1 MKIRF
6 GFTLVELVI
15 VVAILGI
22 VGTIVAGTLNGLGI
36 QGKGQDA
43 RRKKDIA
50 RIRVALEEYY
60 NDNKCYPTGDFV
72 NTYLMN
78 PDSCNKKVDQFPQ
91 LSPWICDPYT
101 KTPYLLAVTGD
112 NCPRS
117 YKIFTM
123 LSTPNASGS
132 IASSST
138 NVCTYGFA
146 NGLRYSGL
154 SLNYGVS
161 SDGAEAWDKKY
172 SMLDKCQGGCR
183 SHQLS
188 DVDNSC
194 NAAASCNG
202 SGEVCYLGVC
212 DPECRVA
219 SCSGNTVVSY
229 CEE

>member
-1 MKIRF
+1 MKIKL
-6 GFTLVELVI
+6 GFTLVELVV

-22 VGTIVAGTLNGLGI
+22 VGMIVASTFNSIGV

-43 RRKKDIA
+43 RRKKDLA

-60 NDNKCYPTGDFV
+60 NDNKCYPTADFV
-72 NTYLMN
+72 KTYLMN
-78 PDSCNKKVDQFPQ
+78 PDSCDKRVDQFPQ
-91 LSPWICDPYT
+91 LSPWICDPYA
-101 KTPYLLAVTGD
+101 KIPYMLSVTGD

-123 LSTPNASGS
+123 LSNQTSAGTV
-132 IASSST
+132 ASSPTS
-138 NVCTYGFA
+138 VCTYGFA
-146 NGLRYSGL
+146 NGLRYSGVN
-154 SLNYGVS
+154 LNYGVS

-172 SMLDKCQGGCR
+172 AMLDKCQGGCR

-188 DVDNSC
+188 DVSNSC
-194 NAAASCNG
+194 NAAANCIG
-202 SGEVCYLGVC
+202 SGEMCYSGVC

-219 SCSGNTVVSY
+219 SCSGNAVVSY